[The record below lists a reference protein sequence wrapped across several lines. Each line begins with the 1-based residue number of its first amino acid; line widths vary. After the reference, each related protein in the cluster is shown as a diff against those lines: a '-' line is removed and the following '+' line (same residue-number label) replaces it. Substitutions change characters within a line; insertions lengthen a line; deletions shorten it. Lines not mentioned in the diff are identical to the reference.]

1 MNFYDYEDVI
11 QRLTL
16 CYSKEN
22 LMEALK
28 IISYFNDYDEL
39 RKKYNDT
46 KTVV

>member
-22 LMEALK
+22 LMEALN
-28 IISYFNDYDEL
+28 IVSDFNDYDEL
-39 RKKYNDT
+39 RKKISNGY
-46 KTVV
+46 